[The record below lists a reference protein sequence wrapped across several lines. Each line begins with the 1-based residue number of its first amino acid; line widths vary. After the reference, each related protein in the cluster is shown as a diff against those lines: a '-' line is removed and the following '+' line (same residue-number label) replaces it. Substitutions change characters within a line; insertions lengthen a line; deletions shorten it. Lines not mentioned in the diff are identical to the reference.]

1 MFYFCPNINEMKTK
15 ALYQNYLINL
25 DRATDRL
32 ELMNSEFEKCGMT
45 FKRITA
51 VDAKTLDHSTYI
63 VNNQYDREL
72 VPGEIGCYLS
82 HVKTLETFLKSE
94 NDYAIIIEDDAI
106 LVHDFKSIV
115 EKALHIYPDLPL
127 EDQWDVLKLFNGKRQ
142 HIKIKSID
150 EHYFIAACG
159 TSIPITTIAAIW
171 TRKAA
176 EKFLKTIKQPL
187 PIIKRPIDCDLQHA
201 WEFDLRIYN
210 LLPSLVKPAPVET
223 QIQIDRSLRKSKF
236 TRQIRYELNRIFPKY
251 LYLIRHHGFKK
262 FYDSFIAKKNE
273 KVS

>member
-1 MFYFCPNINEMKTK
+1 MKTK
-15 ALYQNYLINL
+15 PLYQTYLINL

-32 ELMNSEFEKCGMT
+32 ELMQKEFEKCEIT
-45 FKRITA
+45 YERISA
-51 VDAKTLDHSTYI
+51 VDAKTLDSSTYK
-63 VNNQYDREL
+63 VKNKYDRDL

-82 HVKTLETFLKSE
+82 HVKTLETFLASE
-94 NDYAIIIEDDAI
+94 NYFALIIEDDAI
-106 LVHDFKSIV
+106 LVNDFKSAV
-115 EKALHIYPDLPL
+115 EKAMIQYDDL
-127 EDQWDVLKLFNGKRQ
+127 ERKDHWDVLKLFNGKRK
-142 HIKIKSID
+142 HIKIADVDQKYI
-150 EHYFIAACG
+150 IAACG

-176 EKFLKTIKQPL
+176 EKFLNKIKTPL
-187 PIIKRPIDCDLQHA
+187 PTIQRPIDCDLQHA

-236 TRQIRYELNRIFPKY
+236 PRQIQYELNRLFPKY
-251 LYLIRHHGFKK
+251 FYLINHHGFKK

-273 KVS
+273 RIS